1 MKKENFFF
9 LIFVLAAAVIT
20 GSTLGIAN
28 SLIYIREQGEALK
41 QEAAAQENSQE
52 ETAAEFSLY
61 AALESEAPVPAAPSL
76 PELMVI
82 TEAEKEE
89 IQGMLTG
96 LGMVEGADYNKFIM
110 EFQKNNS
117 IEPTGYLDSQ
127 TLQAIIKQATLQKAA
142 EAAGY

>member
-28 SLIYIREQGEALK
+28 SLIYIKEQGEVLK

-52 ETAAEFSLY
+52 ETAAESSLY
-61 AALESEAPVPAAPSL
+61 AGLESEGPVPAAPSL

-89 IQGMLTG
+89 IQSMLTG
-96 LGMVEGADYNKFIM
+96 LGMVESADYNKFII